1 MNRLLPH
8 AAFAA
13 GMLALIWVGAGY
25 GASNPLALTLVA
37 LIAAFFVVGALE
49 LRRFAAETEALNA
62 HLGTTTAEPP
72 SLAAW
77 LHGVPAALR
86 DTVRLRI
93 EGERAALPGPA
104 LVPYLAGLLVLLGM
118 LGTFLG
124 MVVTLQGTGQ
134 ALEHAADV
142 EAIRAS
148 LAAPVRGLGLAFGS
162 SVAGVA
168 ASAMLGLMSAL
179 LRRERRRSGRRLD
192 AAIAGPLRAFSR
204 TQQREASLALLQA
217 QAQWLPALAERLQ
230 ALATT
235 IEDRG
240 RTLDERLLAGQQRFH
255 DDAGQAWR
263 ELSAT
268 VATTLAE
275 TAAAS
280 ARQAAAAVEPA
291 VQSTMAA
298 LERQSAALNKTLHDQ
313 VQQHLA
319 GVAERL
325 DATAERLAGH
335 GREALDAQQARQQAQ
350 LDRLGAALQRFGDE
364 LQTRSATLLDGLD
377 ARLQAGSERW
387 SAAWQQTLE
396 TQHDAQAALAA
407 AGRETVAAAG
417 EALQRHATALQAELA
432 AARAAADEAAAA
444 REAEHRAAME
454 TALQALAERLADET
468 RRAAADAAGHQ
479 QRVCAALD
487 AAAEAVSAR
496 TREQAE
502 ATIAEIGRLVQAAA
516 EAPRAAAEVIAELR
530 QALSDSLVR
539 DNVALE
545 ERNRLLGTL
554 GELLDTVQRA
564 GREQRETIASLVET
578 TGTLLEQAGAR
589 FAAQVDSEAQA
600 LRATAAQVEAG
611 AGELAALGEGFGQA
625 VELFARSSE
634 QTTAQLQRIE
644 AALAQAGA
652 RSDEQLA
659 YYVAQAREIV
669 DLTLGAQ
676 QQAVAALQRRAA
688 EAGA

>member
-13 GMLALIWVGAGY
+13 GALALVWVGAGY

-37 LIAAFFVVGALE
+37 LIAAFFVAGALE
-49 LRRFAAETEALNA
+49 LRRFSAETEALER
-62 HLGTTTAEPP
+62 HLGATTAEPP
-72 SLAAW
+72 ALATW
-77 LHGVPAALR
+77 LDGVPAALR
-86 DTVRLRI
+86 HTVRLRI

-104 LVPYLAGLLVLLGM
+104 LVPYFAGLLVLLGM

-148 LAAPVRGLGLAFGS
+148 LAAPVRGLGLAFGT

-168 ASAMLGLMSAL
+168 ASAMLGLASAL
-179 LRRERRRSGRRLD
+179 LRRERRRAGRRLD

-204 TQQREASLALLQA
+204 THQREASLALLQA
-217 QAQWLPALAERLQ
+217 QAQWLPTLAERLQ
-230 ALATT
+230 ALAST
-235 IEDRG
+235 IEERG

-280 ARQAAAAVEPA
+280 ARQAAAAVEPV

-298 LERQSAALNKTLHDQ
+298 LERQSATLNETLQGQ

-325 DATAERLAGH
+325 DATAERLAEH

-377 ARLQAGSERW
+377 ARLQAGTERW
-387 SAAWQQTLE
+387 SAAWQQTLA
-396 TQHDAQAALAA
+396 TQHEAQAALAA

-417 EALQRHATALQAELA
+417 EVLQRHATALQSELA
-432 AARAAADEAAAA
+432 AARAAADETAAG
-444 REAEHRAAME
+444 REAERRAAME

-487 AAAEAVSAR
+487 AAADAVSAR

-539 DNVALE
+539 DNAALE

-564 GREQRETIASLVET
+564 GREQRETIASLVES
-578 TGTLLEQAGAR
+578 TGTLLEQAGTR
-589 FAAQVDSEAQA
+589 FAAQVETEAQA
-600 LRATAAQVEAG
+600 LRGTAAQVEAG